1 MASGCKAEGFAGRG
15 RQPRSLGGPAGLKL
29 ALWIALRQ
37 LLRAD
42 NRYVRLVNWVSL
54 LGLGVGVLV
63 LTAVVSVMN
72 GFDAELRTRILGTV
86 PHAVLPGTVA
96 DPEAVA
102 ATPGVVTAYRFFEA
116 SGMAASAEAVAP
128 VAVYG
133 LDPAGAT
140 ASAGASPLAG
150 IDAGMLDLGLAEAL
164 RRPAGLVMGLPLARQ
179 LGLALGDEV
188 RLIVPEGFRGAVRP
202 HFKRYRLSGLF
213 ALGAEFDYGL
223 VVVPRSS
230 FSAQER
236 RALGADGVRVV
247 LADPLEAERFAA
259 HWQGR
264 RGGAAATL
272 WTERYGELF
281 QAVRIE
287 KALMFLILLLVV
299 AVAGFN
305 IVAGQTMVID
315 GKRADIAV
323 LRTLGATGALVRR
336 VFLLQGLA
344 VASVGIVAGLLL
356 GVLAAFNAGAAI
368 AQVESWLD
376 FRLLEGSYF
385 DRVPSRVKAA
395 DLVLIGGASW
405 LLCLLAAWL
414 PARRAAEQAPIKGLH
429 LP

>member
-1 MASGCKAEGFAGRG
+1 M
-15 RQPRSLGGPAGLKL
+15 KL
-29 ALWIALRQ
+29 AFWIALRH
-37 LLRAD
+37 LLRTD
-42 NRYVRLVNWVSL
+42 NRYVRLVNWLSL

-63 LTAVVSVMN
+63 LTVVVSIMN

-86 PHAVLPGTVA
+86 PHVVLPDVA
-96 DPEAVA
+96 AAEPAAVA
-102 ATPGVVTAYRFFEA
+102 ALPGVASAYRFFAA
-116 SGMAASAEAVAP
+116 SGMLASAAAVAP
-128 VAVYG
+128 VAIYG
-133 LDPAGAT
+133 VEPANGA
-140 ASAGASPLAG
+140 ASSDALPLAA
-150 IDAGMLDLGLAEAL
+150 IDAQMFDIGLMQAL
-164 RRPAGLVMGLPLARQ
+164 RRPAGLVMGLGLARQ
-179 LGLALGDEV
+179 LGLAVGDEV
-188 RLIVPEGFRGAVRP
+188 RLIVPEGVQGGVRP

-230 FSAQER
+230 FSGLER
-236 RALGADGVRVV
+236 QALGADGVRVV
-247 LADPLEAERFAA
+247 LENPLAVESFAA
-259 HWQGR
+259 LWSERSGVAPR
-264 RGGAAATL
+264 EL
-272 WTERYGELF
+272 WTRNYGELF

-305 IVAGQTMVID
+305 IVAGQTMVVD

-344 VASVGIVAGLLL
+344 AASIGVLAGLAL
-356 GVLAAFNAGAAI
+356 GVLAAGNAGAAI

-385 DRVPSRVKAA
+385 DAVPSKVELA
-395 DLVLIGGASW
+395 DLALIGGASW

-414 PARRAAEQAPIKGLH
+414 PARRAAGQAPIKGLH

>member
-1 MASGCKAEGFAGRG
+1 M
-15 RQPRSLGGPAGLKL
+15 KL
-29 ALWIALRQ
+29 ALWIALRH

-63 LTAVVSVMN
+63 LTVVVSVMN

-86 PHAVLPGTVA
+86 PHAVLPGAAAPPAEVSA
-96 DPEAVA
+96 LPGVA
-102 ATPGVVTAYRFFEA
+102 AAYRFFEA
-116 SGMAASAEAVAP
+116 SGMLSSARAVAP

-133 LDPAGAT
+133 VDPAGGA

-150 IDAGMLDLGLAEAL
+150 IDAQMFDIGLMEAL
-164 RRPAGLVMGLPLARQ
+164 RRPAGLVMGLALARQ

-188 RLIVPEGFRGAVRP
+188 RLIVPEGFQGGVRP

-236 RALGADGVRVV
+236 QALGADGMRVV
-247 LADPLEAERFAA
+247 LEDPLAAQRFAA
-259 HWQGR
+259 LWSE
-264 RGGAAATL
+264 RGGASAAL

-323 LRTLGATGALVRR
+323 LRTLGATGGLVRR

-344 VASVGIVAGLLL
+344 VASVGIAAGLLL
-356 GVLAAFNAGAAI
+356 GVAAAFNAGAAI

-385 DRVPSRVKAA
+385 HTVPSRVEMA
-395 DLVLIGGASW
+395 DLALIGGASW

-414 PARRAAEQAPIKGLH
+414 PARRAAAQAPIKGLH

>member
-1 MASGCKAEGFAGRG
+1 MFALLQATHLRG
-15 RQPRSLGGPAGLKL
+15 LVAVKL
-29 ALWIALRQ
+29 ALWIALRH

-63 LTAVVSVMN
+63 LTVVVSVMN

-86 PHAVLPGTVA
+86 PHAVLPG
-96 DPEAVA
+96 AVA
-102 ATPGVVTAYRFFEA
+102 APAEVSALPGVAAAYRFFEA
-116 SGMAASAEAVAP
+116 SGMLSSAQAVAP

-133 LDPAGAT
+133 VDPDGGA

-150 IDAGMLDLGLAEAL
+150 IDAQMFDIGLTEAL
-164 RRPAGLVMGLPLARQ
+164 RRPAGLVMGLALARQ

-188 RLIVPEGFRGAVRP
+188 RLIVPEGFQGGVRP

-236 RALGADGVRVV
+236 QALGMDGVRVV
-247 LADPLEAERFAA
+247 LEDPLAVERFAA
-259 HWQGR
+259 RWSA
-264 RGGAAATL
+264 RGGVAAAL

-305 IVAGQTMVID
+305 IIAGQTMVID

-323 LRTLGATGALVRR
+323 LCTLGATGALVRR

-356 GVLAAFNAGAAI
+356 GVAAAGNAGAAI

-385 DRVPSRVKAA
+385 HTVPSRVAMA
-395 DLVLIGGASW
+395 DLALIGGASW

-414 PARRAAEQAPIKGLH
+414 PARRAAAQAPIKGLH